1 MLLEEFYPPLSTTS
15 VPGNMG
21 ALRVPPYDVNEWV
34 SQQRQ
39 QKGVRML
46 AIADILKN
54 LTSGERIRKS
64 IVMRLQ
70 TENGDNEIK

>member
-1 MLLEEFYPPLSTTS
+1 
-15 VPGNMG
+15 
-21 ALRVPPYDVNEWV
+21 
-34 SQQRQ
+34 
-39 QKGVRML
+39 ML